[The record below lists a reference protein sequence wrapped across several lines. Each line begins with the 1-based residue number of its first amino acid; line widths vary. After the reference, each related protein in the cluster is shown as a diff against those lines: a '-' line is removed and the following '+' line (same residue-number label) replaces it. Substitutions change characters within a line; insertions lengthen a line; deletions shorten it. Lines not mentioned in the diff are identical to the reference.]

1 MVSDPPRR
9 RDGGGRAVDSRDRR
23 QPSDLHSLEGPSPW
37 SERSHGS
44 PLSRR
49 TRRPRSLLFPYYAL
63 LRDEFAKIRLAEP
76 HLLDRQRLAFA
87 ERTNT
92 GCFSGVVVNALN
104 VCCWSPKRLTRHVR

>member
-1 MVSDPPRR
+1 M
-9 RDGGGRAVDSRDRR
+9 
-23 QPSDLHSLEGPSPW
+23 
-37 SERSHGS
+37 
-44 PLSRR
+44 
-49 TRRPRSLLFPYYAL
+49 SLLFPYYAL

-104 VCCWSPKRLTRHVR
+104 VWCWSPKRLTRHVR